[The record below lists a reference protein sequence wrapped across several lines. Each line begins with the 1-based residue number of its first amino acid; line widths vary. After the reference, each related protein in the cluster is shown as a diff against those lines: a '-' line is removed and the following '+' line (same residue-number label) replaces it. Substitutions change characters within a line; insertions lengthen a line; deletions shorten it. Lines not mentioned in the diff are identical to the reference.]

1 MRKYLVISVSLLAFL
16 LFSSKQCNSPED
28 GNAARE
34 ETALKVTLDSIN
46 KAFEADYLSEQS
58 LRAFEIKAKQ
68 KLADLADYLQIYS
81 DPFLDESFKDHTREM
96 ILDLFISDSVHIRLN
111 IPGKMKENNLSIN
124 EFLKMYPS
132 QVKNST
138 AFTIDSIL
146 MSEPL
151 HKVND
156 LWYTGSLEFTRRYI
170 VSPQTNSGITQTV
183 NNKVDIIATKVKK
196 QFGTDTLQ
204 IWRIFLGDIR

>member
-28 GNAARE
+28 ENAARE
-34 ETALKVTLDSIN
+34 EIALKATLDSIN

-58 LRAFEIKAKQ
+58 LRAFELKAKQ

-81 DPFLDESFKDHTREM
+81 DPSLDGSFRDLTREM
-96 ILDLFISDSVHIRLN
+96 ILDLFISDSVHIKLK
-111 IPGKMKENNLSIN
+111 IPGEMKGKNLSIN

-132 QVKNST
+132 QVKNSI
-138 AFTIDSIL
+138 AFTFDSIVL
-146 MSEPL
+146 SEPL

-156 LWYTGSLEFTRRYI
+156 QWYTGSLKFLRRYK
-170 VSPQTNSGITQTV
+170 VSLQTNSGITRSV

-196 QFGTDTLQ
+196 QFGTDKLQ